1 MRPSKL
7 RFQSVVAASLL
18 LLATTMAAAEGPD
31 TSLIADS
38 EVPSQESVADEISEI
53 RQHLGGSIVS
63 GRQSLQEFPSPS
75 VEVAEATDLPD
86 VVVQFCSDLSGSQ
99 ATQKPENPEEKSVKS
114 LRDAAWRL
122 DQSAERLERSEL
134 YKQADSLRNLAQQ
147 FRLDARAIRA
157 LSGK

>member
-1 MRPSKL
+1 MRPSKP
-7 RFQSVVAASLL
+7 RFQSVVAAGLL
-18 LLATTMAAAEGPD
+18 LLATTMTAAEGPD

-38 EVPSQESVADEISEI
+38 EVPSQESVADEILEI

-63 GRQSLQEFPSPS
+63 DRQSLQEFPPPS
-75 VEVAEATDLPD
+75 VEVVEATDLPD
-86 VVVQFCSDLSGSQ
+86 VVVQFCSELSGSQ
-99 ATQKPENPEEKSVKS
+99 TTQKPANPEGKSVKS

-134 YKQADSLRNLAQQ
+134 YKQADALRNLAQQ

-157 LSGK
+157 PSGK